1 MLIRTKKLTKTF
13 GDQLVI
19 DHLDLEVEEGML
31 IAYIGTNGAGK
42 STTMRM
48 LTGLLA
54 PTSGEIELAP
64 DLKIGMVFQ
73 ESVLDAELTVLDNLR
88 SRFDFR
94 NGRQHYRNRDKDW
107 MDKLIRLTRI
117 DAFLNQTY
125 GTLSGGQRRRV
136 DIVRALLNKPN
147 LLFLDEPTTGLD
159 IQTREAI
166 WQLLRQLQAEEKLT
180 IFLTTHYLEEAENAD
195 MAYIIDHGK
204 VLAKGSAK
212 ELKETY
218 TQPHLLIKT
227 QQVKAFQDTD
237 YYLQAD
243 DCLKIEV
250 NSVSEALTILSDKRA
265 VIEDFDY
272 KKANIDDVFLSI
284 TGREMA

>member
-1 MLIRTKKLTKTF
+1 MLIRTKDLIKTF
-13 GDQLVI
+13 GDKTVI
-19 DHLDLEVEEGML
+19 EHLNLEVEEGKL
-31 IAYIGTNGAGK
+31 LAYIGTNGAGK
-42 STTMRM
+42 STTMKM
-48 LTGLLA
+48 LTGLLK
-54 PTSGEIELAP
+54 PTSGEIELAA

-73 ESVLDAELTVLDNLR
+73 ESVLDEELTVLDNLK
-88 SRFDFR
+88 SR
-94 NGRQHYRNRDKDW
+94 QALYRKQDKAW
-107 MDKLIRLTRI
+107 LEKIIQLTGL

-159 IQTREAI
+159 IQTRRAI
-166 WQLLRQLQAEEKLT
+166 WEILHRLQREGNLT

-218 TQPHLLIKT
+218 SKPYLLVET
-227 QQVKAFQDTD
+227 SDVAAFLD
-237 YYLQAD
+237 L
-243 DCLKIEV
+243 DCKPLGDGRLKIIVED
-250 NSVSEALTILSDKRA
+250 SAKALAILSDKRT
-265 VIEDFDY
+265 VINDFDY
-272 KKANIDDVFLSI
+272 VKANINDVFLNI

>member
-1 MLIRTKKLTKTF
+1 MLIRTKDLIKTF
-13 GDQLVI
+13 GDKTVI
-19 DHLDLEVEEGML
+19 EHLNLEVEEGKL
-31 IAYIGTNGAGK
+31 LAYIGTNGAGK
-42 STTMRM
+42 STTMKM
-48 LTGLLA
+48 LTGLLK
-54 PTSGEIELAP
+54 PTSGEIELAA

-73 ESVLDAELTVLDNLR
+73 ESVLDEELTVLDNLK
-88 SRFDFR
+88 SRQAF
-94 NGRQHYRNRDKDW
+94 YRKQDKAW
-107 MDKLIRLTRI
+107 LEKLIQLTGL
-117 DAFLNQTY
+117 DAFLNQKY

-159 IQTREAI
+159 IQTRRAI
-166 WQLLRQLQAEEKLT
+166 WEILHRLQREENLT

-218 TQPHLLIKT
+218 SKPYLLVET
-227 QQVKAFQDTD
+227 SDVAAFSDLD
-237 YYLQAD
+237 RKLLGD
-243 DCLKIEV
+243 GRLKIIVED
-250 NSVSEALTILSDKRA
+250 SAKALAILSDKRT
-265 VIEDFDY
+265 VINDFDY
-272 KKANIDDVFLSI
+272 VKANINDVFLNI

>member
-1 MLIRTKKLTKTF
+1 MLIRTKDLIKTF
-13 GDQLVI
+13 GDKTVI
-19 DHLDLEVEEGML
+19 EHLNLEVEEGKL
-31 IAYIGTNGAGK
+31 LAYIGTNGAGK
-42 STTMRM
+42 STTMKM
-48 LTGLLA
+48 LTGLLK
-54 PTSGEIELAP
+54 PTSGEIELAA

-73 ESVLDAELTVLDNLR
+73 ESVLDEELTVLDNLK
-88 SRFDFR
+88 SRQALYR
-94 NGRQHYRNRDKDW
+94 RQDKAW
-107 MDKLIRLTRI
+107 LEKLIQLTGL
-117 DAFLNQTY
+117 DAFLNQKY

-159 IQTREAI
+159 IQTRRAI
-166 WQLLRQLQAEEKLT
+166 WEILHRLQREENLT

-218 TQPHLLIKT
+218 SKPYLLVET
-227 QQVKAFQDTD
+227 SDV
-237 YYLQAD
+237 AD
-243 DCLKIEV
+243 FSDLDCKRLGDGRLKIIVED
-250 NSVSEALTILSDKRA
+250 SAKALAILSDKRT
-265 VIEDFDY
+265 VINDFDY
-272 KKANIDDVFLSI
+272 VKANINDVFLNI

>member
-1 MLIRTKKLTKTF
+1 MLIRTKDLIKTF
-13 GDQLVI
+13 GDKTVI
-19 DHLDLEVEEGML
+19 EHLNLEVEEGKL
-31 IAYIGTNGAGK
+31 LAYIGTNGAGK
-42 STTMRM
+42 STTMKM
-48 LTGLLA
+48 LTGLLK
-54 PTSGEIELAP
+54 PMSGEIELAA

-73 ESVLDAELTVLDNLR
+73 ESVLDEELTVLDNLK
-88 SRFDFR
+88 SR
-94 NGRQHYRNRDKDW
+94 QALYRKQDKAW
-107 MDKLIRLTRI
+107 LEKLIQLTGL

-159 IQTREAI
+159 IQTRRAI
-166 WQLLRQLQAEEKLT
+166 WEILHRLQREENLT

-218 TQPHLLIKT
+218 SKPYLLVET
-227 QQVKAFQDTD
+227 SDVAAFSD
-237 YYLQAD
+237 L
-243 DCLKIEV
+243 DCKRLGDGRLKIIVED
-250 NSVSEALTILSDKRA
+250 SSKALAILSDKRT
-265 VIEDFDY
+265 VINDFDY
-272 KKANIDDVFLSI
+272 VKANINDVFLNI

>member
-1 MLIRTKKLTKTF
+1 MLIRTKDLIKTF
-13 GDQLVI
+13 GDKTVI
-19 DHLDLEVEEGML
+19 DHLNLEVEEGKL
-31 IAYIGTNGAGK
+31 LAYIGTNGAGK
-42 STTMRM
+42 STTMKM
-48 LTGLLA
+48 LTGLLK
-54 PTSGEIELAP
+54 PTSGVIELAA

-73 ESVLDAELTVLDNLR
+73 ESVLDEELTVLDNLK
-88 SRFDFR
+88 SR
-94 NGRQHYRNRDKDW
+94 QALYRKQDKAW
-107 MDKLIRLTRI
+107 LEKLIQLTGL

-159 IQTREAI
+159 IQTRRAI
-166 WQLLRQLQAEEKLT
+166 WEILRRLQREENLT

-212 ELKETY
+212 ELKEAY
-218 TQPHLLIKT
+218 SKPYLL
-227 QQVKAFQDTD
+227 VDASDASAFSDVAYQ
-237 YYLQAD
+237 LLENGQ
-243 DCLKIEV
+243 LKLVV
-250 NSVSEALTILSDKRA
+250 NDSKEALQILSDKRT
-265 VIEDFDY
+265 VINDFDY
-272 KKANIDDVFLSI
+272 VKANINDVFLNI

>member
-1 MLIRTKKLTKTF
+1 MLIRTKDLIKTF
-13 GDQLVI
+13 GDKTVI
-19 DHLDLEVEEGML
+19 EHLNLEVEEGKL
-31 IAYIGTNGAGK
+31 LAYIGTNGAGK
-42 STTMRM
+42 STTMEM
-48 LTGLLA
+48 LTGLLK
-54 PTSGEIELAP
+54 PTSGEIELAA

-73 ESVLDAELTVLDNLR
+73 ESVLDEELTVLDNLK
-88 SRFDFR
+88 SR
-94 NGRQHYRNRDKDW
+94 QALYRKQDKAW
-107 MDKLIRLTRI
+107 LEKLIQLTGL

-159 IQTREAI
+159 IQTRRAI
-166 WQLLRQLQAEEKLT
+166 WEILHRLQREGNLT

-218 TQPHLLIKT
+218 SKPYLLVET
-227 QQVKAFQDTD
+227 SDVAAFSD
-237 YYLQAD
+237 L
-243 DCLKIEV
+243 DCKRLGDGRLKIIVED
-250 NSVSEALTILSDKRA
+250 SSKALAILSDKRT
-265 VIEDFDY
+265 VINDFDY
-272 KKANIDDVFLSI
+272 VKANINDVFLNI

>member
-1 MLIRTKKLTKTF
+1 MLIRTKDLIKTF
-13 GDQLVI
+13 RDKTVI
-19 DHLDLEVEEGML
+19 EHLNLEVEEGKL
-31 IAYIGTNGAGK
+31 LAYIGTNGAGK
-42 STTMRM
+42 STTMKM
-48 LTGLLA
+48 LTGLLK
-54 PTSGEIELAP
+54 PTSGEIELAA

-73 ESVLDAELTVLDNLR
+73 ESVLDEELTVLDNLK
-88 SRFDFR
+88 SR
-94 NGRQHYRNRDKDW
+94 QALYRKQDKAW
-107 MDKLIRLTRI
+107 LEKLIQLTGL

-159 IQTREAI
+159 IQTRRAI
-166 WQLLRQLQAEEKLT
+166 WEILHRLQREENLT

-195 MAYIIDHGK
+195 MTYIIDHGK

-218 TQPHLLIKT
+218 SKPYLLVETID
-227 QQVKAFQDTD
+227 VAAFLD
-237 YYLQAD
+237 L
-243 DCLKIEV
+243 DCKPLGDGRLKIIVED
-250 NSVSEALTILSDKRA
+250 SAKALAILSDKRT
-265 VIEDFDY
+265 VINDFDY
-272 KKANIDDVFLSI
+272 VKANSNDVFLNI

>member
-1 MLIRTKKLTKTF
+1 MLIRTKDLIKTF
-13 GDQLVI
+13 RDKTVI
-19 DHLDLEVEEGML
+19 EHLNLEVEEGKL
-31 IAYIGTNGAGK
+31 LAYIGTNGAGK
-42 STTMRM
+42 STTMKM
-48 LTGLLA
+48 LTGLLK
-54 PTSGEIELAP
+54 PTSGEIELAA

-73 ESVLDAELTVLDNLR
+73 ESVLDEELTVLDNLK
-88 SRFDFR
+88 SR
-94 NGRQHYRNRDKDW
+94 QALYRKQDKAW
-107 MDKLIRLTRI
+107 LEKLIQLTGL

-159 IQTREAI
+159 IQTRRAI
-166 WQLLRQLQAEEKLT
+166 WEILHRLQREENLT

-195 MAYIIDHGK
+195 MTYIIDHRK

-218 TQPHLLIKT
+218 SKPYLLVET
-227 QQVKAFQDTD
+227 SDVAAFLD
-237 YYLQAD
+237 L
-243 DCLKIEV
+243 DCKRLGDGRLKIIVED
-250 NSVSEALTILSDKRA
+250 SAKALAILSDKRT
-265 VIEDFDY
+265 VINDFDY
-272 KKANIDDVFLSI
+272 VKANINDVFLNI

>member
-1 MLIRTKKLTKTF
+1 MLIRTKDLIKTF
-13 GDQLVI
+13 GDKTVI
-19 DHLDLEVEEGML
+19 EHLNLEVEEGKL
-31 IAYIGTNGAGK
+31 LAYIGTNGAGK
-42 STTMRM
+42 STTMKM
-48 LTGLLA
+48 LTGLLK
-54 PTSGEIELAP
+54 PTSGEIELAA

-73 ESVLDAELTVLDNLR
+73 ESVLDEELTVLDNLK
-88 SRFDFR
+88 SR
-94 NGRQHYRNRDKDW
+94 QALYRKQDKAW
-107 MDKLIRLTRI
+107 LEKLIQLTGL

-159 IQTREAI
+159 IQTRRAI
-166 WQLLRQLQAEEKLT
+166 WEILHRLQREGNLT

-218 TQPHLLIKT
+218 SKPYLLVET
-227 QQVKAFQDTD
+227 SDVAALSD
-237 YYLQAD
+237 L
-243 DCLKIEV
+243 DCKRLGDGRLKIIVED
-250 NSVSEALTILSDKRA
+250 SSKALAILSDKRT
-265 VIEDFDY
+265 VINDFDY
-272 KKANIDDVFLSI
+272 VKANINDVFLNI

>member
-1 MLIRTKKLTKTF
+1 MLIRTKDLIKTF
-13 GDQLVI
+13 GDKTVI
-19 DHLDLEVEEGML
+19 EHLNLEVEEGKL
-31 IAYIGTNGAGK
+31 LAYIGTNGAGK
-42 STTMRM
+42 STTMKM
-48 LTGLLA
+48 LTGLLK
-54 PTSGEIELAP
+54 PTSGEIELAA

-73 ESVLDAELTVLDNLR
+73 ESVLDEELTVLDNLK
-88 SRFDFR
+88 SRQAF
-94 NGRQHYRNRDKDW
+94 YRKQDKAW
-107 MDKLIRLTRI
+107 LEKLIQLTGL
-117 DAFLNQTY
+117 DTFLNQTY

-159 IQTREAI
+159 IQTRRAI
-166 WQLLRQLQAEEKLT
+166 WEILHRLQREENLT

-218 TQPHLLIKT
+218 SKPYLLVET
-227 QQVKAFQDTD
+227 SDVAAFSD
-237 YYLQAD
+237 L
-243 DCLKIEV
+243 DCKRLGDGRLKIIVED
-250 NSVSEALTILSDKRA
+250 SSKALAILSDKRT
-265 VIEDFDY
+265 VINDFDY
-272 KKANIDDVFLSI
+272 VKANINDVFLNI

>member
-1 MLIRTKKLTKTF
+1 MLIRTKDLIKTF
-13 GDQLVI
+13 GDKTVI
-19 DHLDLEVEEGML
+19 EHLNLEVEEGKL
-31 IAYIGTNGAGK
+31 LAYIGTNGAGK
-42 STTMRM
+42 STTMKM
-48 LTGLLA
+48 LTGLLK
-54 PTSGEIELAP
+54 PTSGEIELAA

-73 ESVLDAELTVLDNLR
+73 ESVLDEELTVLDNLK
-88 SRFDFR
+88 SRQAF
-94 NGRQHYRNRDKDW
+94 YRKQDKAW
-107 MDKLIRLTRI
+107 LEKLIQLTGL

-159 IQTREAI
+159 IQTRRAI
-166 WQLLRQLQAEEKLT
+166 WEILHRLQREENLT

-218 TQPHLLIKT
+218 SKPYLLVET
-227 QQVKAFQDTD
+227 SDVAAFSD
-237 YYLQAD
+237 L
-243 DCLKIEV
+243 DCKRLGDGRLKIIVED
-250 NSVSEALTILSDKRA
+250 SSKALAILSDKRT
-265 VIEDFDY
+265 VINDFDY
-272 KKANIDDVFLSI
+272 VKANINDVFLNI

>member
-1 MLIRTKKLTKTF
+1 MLIRTKDLIKTF
-13 GDQLVI
+13 GDKTVI
-19 DHLDLEVEEGML
+19 EHLNLEVEEGKL
-31 IAYIGTNGAGK
+31 LAYIGTNGAGK
-42 STTMRM
+42 STTMKM
-48 LTGLLA
+48 LTGLLK
-54 PTSGEIELAP
+54 PTSGEIELAA

-73 ESVLDAELTVLDNLR
+73 ESVLDEELTVLDNLK
-88 SRFDFR
+88 SR
-94 NGRQHYRNRDKDW
+94 QALYRKQDKAW
-107 MDKLIRLTRI
+107 LEKLIQLTGL
-117 DAFLNQTY
+117 DTFLNQTY

-159 IQTREAI
+159 IQTRRAI
-166 WQLLRQLQAEEKLT
+166 WEILHRLQREGNLT

-218 TQPHLLIKT
+218 SKPYLLVET
-227 QQVKAFQDTD
+227 SDVAAFSD
-237 YYLQAD
+237 L
-243 DCLKIEV
+243 DCKRLGDGRLKIIVED
-250 NSVSEALTILSDKRA
+250 SSKALAILSDKRT
-265 VIEDFDY
+265 VINDFDY
-272 KKANIDDVFLSI
+272 VKANINDVFLNI

>member
-1 MLIRTKKLTKTF
+1 MLIRTKDLIKTF
-13 GDQLVI
+13 GDKTVI
-19 DHLDLEVEEGML
+19 EHLNLEVEEGKL
-31 IAYIGTNGAGK
+31 LAYIGTNGAGK
-42 STTMRM
+42 STTMKM
-48 LTGLLA
+48 LTGLLK
-54 PTSGEIELAP
+54 PTSGEIELAA

-73 ESVLDAELTVLDNLR
+73 ESVLDEELTVLDNLK
-88 SRFDFR
+88 SRQAF
-94 NGRQHYRNRDKDW
+94 YRKQDKAW
-107 MDKLIRLTRI
+107 LEKLIQLTGL
-117 DAFLNQTY
+117 DAFLNQKY

-159 IQTREAI
+159 IQTRRAI
-166 WQLLRQLQAEEKLT
+166 WEILHRLQREENLT

-218 TQPHLLIKT
+218 SKPCLLVET
-227 QQVKAFQDTD
+227 SDVAAFSDLD
-237 YYLQAD
+237 RKLLGD
-243 DCLKIEV
+243 GRLKIIVED
-250 NSVSEALTILSDKRA
+250 SAKALAILSDKRT
-265 VIEDFDY
+265 VINDFDY
-272 KKANIDDVFLSI
+272 VKANINDVFLNI

>member
-1 MLIRTKKLTKTF
+1 MLIRTKDLIKTF
-13 GDQLVI
+13 RDKTVI
-19 DHLDLEVEEGML
+19 EHLNLEVEEGKL
-31 IAYIGTNGAGK
+31 LAYIGTNGAGK
-42 STTMRM
+42 STTMKM
-48 LTGLLA
+48 LTGLLK
-54 PTSGEIELAP
+54 PTSGEIELAA

-73 ESVLDAELTVLDNLR
+73 ESVLDEELTVLDNLK
-88 SRFDFR
+88 SR
-94 NGRQHYRNRDKDW
+94 QALYRKQDKAW
-107 MDKLIRLTRI
+107 LEKLIQLTGL

-159 IQTREAI
+159 IQTRRAI
-166 WQLLRQLQAEEKLT
+166 WEILHRLQREENLT

-195 MAYIIDHGK
+195 MTYIIDHGK

-218 TQPHLLIKT
+218 SKPYLLVET
-227 QQVKAFQDTD
+227 SDVAAFLD
-237 YYLQAD
+237 L
-243 DCLKIEV
+243 DCKRLGDGRLKIIVED
-250 NSVSEALTILSDKRA
+250 SAKALAILSDKRT
-265 VIEDFDY
+265 VINYFDY
-272 KKANIDDVFLSI
+272 VKVNINDVFLNI

>member
-1 MLIRTKKLTKTF
+1 MLIRTKDLIKTF
-13 GDQLVI
+13 RDKTVI
-19 DHLDLEVEEGML
+19 EHLNLEVEEGKL
-31 IAYIGTNGAGK
+31 LAYIGTNGAGK
-42 STTMRM
+42 STTMKM
-48 LTGLLA
+48 LTGLLK
-54 PTSGEIELAP
+54 PTSGEIELAA

-73 ESVLDAELTVLDNLR
+73 ESVLDEELTVLDNLK
-88 SRFDFR
+88 SR
-94 NGRQHYRNRDKDW
+94 QALYRKQDKAW
-107 MDKLIRLTRI
+107 LEKLIQLTGL

-159 IQTREAI
+159 IQTRRAI
-166 WQLLRQLQAEEKLT
+166 WEILHRLQREENLT

-195 MAYIIDHGK
+195 MTYIIDHGK

-218 TQPHLLIKT
+218 SKPYLLVET
-227 QQVKAFQDTD
+227 SDVAAFLD
-237 YYLQAD
+237 L
-243 DCLKIEV
+243 DCKRLGDGRLKIIVED
-250 NSVSEALTILSDKRA
+250 SAKALAILSDKRT
-265 VIEDFDY
+265 VINDFDY
-272 KKANIDDVFLSI
+272 VKANINDVFLNI

>member
-1 MLIRTKKLTKTF
+1 MLIRTKDLIKTF
-13 GDQLVI
+13 GDKTVI
-19 DHLDLEVEEGML
+19 EHLNLEVEEGKL
-31 IAYIGTNGAGK
+31 LAYIGTNGAGK
-42 STTMRM
+42 STTMKM
-48 LTGLLA
+48 LTGLLK
-54 PTSGEIELAP
+54 PTSGEIELAA

-73 ESVLDAELTVLDNLR
+73 ESVLDEELTVLDNLK
-88 SRFDFR
+88 SRQAF
-94 NGRQHYRNRDKDW
+94 YRKQDKAW
-107 MDKLIRLTRI
+107 LEKLIQLTGL
-117 DAFLNQTY
+117 DTFLNQTY

-159 IQTREAI
+159 IQTRRAI
-166 WQLLRQLQAEEKLT
+166 WEILHRLQREENLT

-218 TQPHLLIKT
+218 SKPYLLVET
-227 QQVKAFQDTD
+227 SDVAAFSD
-237 YYLQAD
+237 L
-243 DCLKIEV
+243 DCKRLGDGRLKIIVED
-250 NSVSEALTILSDKRA
+250 SAKALAILSDKRT
-265 VIEDFDY
+265 VINDFDY
-272 KKANIDDVFLSI
+272 VKANINDVFLNI

>member
-1 MLIRTKKLTKTF
+1 MLIRTKNLTKTF

-19 DHLDLEVEEGML
+19 DHLNLEVEEGML
-31 IAYIGTNGAGK
+31 LAYIGTNGAGK

-88 SRFDFR
+88 SRSAL
-94 NGRQHYRNRDKDW
+94 YRNRDKDW
-107 MDKLIRLTRI
+107 MGKLIRLTGI

-166 WQLLRQLQAEEKLT
+166 WQLLRQLQAEENLT

-204 VLAKGSAK
+204 VLAKRSAK

-227 QQVKAFQDTD
+227 QQVKAFQDID

-250 NSVSEALTILSDKRA
+250 NSVSEALAILSDKRA

-272 KKANIDDVFLSI
+272 KKANINDVFLSI

>member
-1 MLIRTKKLTKTF
+1 MLIRTKDLIKTF
-13 GDQLVI
+13 RDKTVI
-19 DHLDLEVEEGML
+19 EHLNLEVEEGKL
-31 IAYIGTNGAGK
+31 LAYIGTNGAGK
-42 STTMRM
+42 STTMKM
-48 LTGLLA
+48 LTGLLK
-54 PTSGEIELAP
+54 PTSGEIELAA

-73 ESVLDAELTVLDNLR
+73 ESVLDEELTVLDNLK
-88 SRFDFR
+88 SR
-94 NGRQHYRNRDKDW
+94 QALYRKQDKAW
-107 MDKLIRLTRI
+107 LEKFIQLTGL

-159 IQTREAI
+159 IQTRRAI
-166 WQLLRQLQAEEKLT
+166 WEILHRLQREENLT

-195 MAYIIDHGK
+195 MTYIIDHGK

-218 TQPHLLIKT
+218 SKPYLLVET
-227 QQVKAFQDTD
+227 SDLAAFLD
-237 YYLQAD
+237 L
-243 DCLKIEV
+243 DCKPLGDGRLKIIVED
-250 NSVSEALTILSDKRA
+250 SAKALAILSDKRT
-265 VIEDFDY
+265 VINDFDY
-272 KKANIDDVFLSI
+272 VKANINDVFLNI

>member
-1 MLIRTKKLTKTF
+1 MLIRTKDLIKTF
-13 GDQLVI
+13 RDKTVI
-19 DHLDLEVEEGML
+19 EHLNLEVEEGKL
-31 IAYIGTNGAGK
+31 LAYIGTNGAGK
-42 STTMRM
+42 STTMKM
-48 LTGLLA
+48 LTGLLK
-54 PTSGEIELAP
+54 PTSGEIELAA

-73 ESVLDAELTVLDNLR
+73 ESVLDEELTVLDNLK
-88 SRFDFR
+88 SR
-94 NGRQHYRNRDKDW
+94 QALYRKQDKAW
-107 MDKLIRLTRI
+107 LEKLIQLTGL

-159 IQTREAI
+159 VQTRRAI
-166 WQLLRQLQAEEKLT
+166 WEILHRLQREENLT

-195 MAYIIDHGK
+195 MTYIIDHGK

-218 TQPHLLIKT
+218 SKPYLLVETID
-227 QQVKAFQDTD
+227 VAAFLD
-237 YYLQAD
+237 L
-243 DCLKIEV
+243 DCKPLGDGRLKIIVED
-250 NSVSEALTILSDKRA
+250 SAKALAILSDKRT
-265 VIEDFDY
+265 VINDFDY
-272 KKANIDDVFLSI
+272 VKANINDVFLNI

>member
-1 MLIRTKKLTKTF
+1 MLIRTKDLIKTF
-13 GDQLVI
+13 GDKTVI
-19 DHLDLEVEEGML
+19 DHLNLEVEEGKL
-31 IAYIGTNGAGK
+31 LAYIGTNGAGK
-42 STTMRM
+42 STTMKM
-48 LTGLLA
+48 LTGLLK
-54 PTSGEIELAP
+54 PTSGEIELAA

-73 ESVLDAELTVLDNLR
+73 ESVLDEELSVLDNLK
-88 SRFDFR
+88 SR
-94 NGRQHYRNRDKDW
+94 QALYRKQDKAW
-107 MDKLIRLTRI
+107 LEKLIQLTGL

-159 IQTREAI
+159 IQTRRAI
-166 WQLLRQLQAEEKLT
+166 WEILRRLQREENLT

-212 ELKETY
+212 ELKERY
-218 TQPHLLIKT
+218 SKPYLLLETDNLAAFSDIDYKLLENGQIKIF
-227 QQVKAFQDTD
+227 V
-237 YYLQAD
+237 D
-243 DCLKIEV
+243 DSA
-250 NSVSEALTILSDKRA
+250 NALAILSDKRD
-265 VIEDFDY
+265 VISDFDY
-272 KKANIDDVFLSI
+272 MKANINDVFLSI

>member
-1 MLIRTKKLTKTF
+1 MLIRTKNLTKTF

-19 DHLDLEVEEGML
+19 DHLNLEVEEGML
-31 IAYIGTNGAGK
+31 LAYIGTNGAGK

-88 SRFDFR
+88 SRSAL
-94 NGRQHYRNRDKDW
+94 YRNRDKDW
-107 MDKLIRLTRI
+107 MDKLIHLTGI
-117 DAFLNQTY
+117 ATFLNQTY

-166 WQLLRQLQAEEKLT
+166 WQLLRQLQVEENLT

-212 ELKETY
+212 ELKERY
-218 TQPHLLIKT
+218 SKPYLLIET
-227 QQVKAFQDTD
+227 DNITAFSDID
-237 YYLQAD
+237 YKLLENGQLKMFVD
-243 DCLKIEV
+243 DSA
-250 NSVSEALTILSDKRA
+250 NALAILSDKRD
-265 VIEDFDY
+265 VISDFDY
-272 KKANIDDVFLSI
+272 MKANINDVFLSI